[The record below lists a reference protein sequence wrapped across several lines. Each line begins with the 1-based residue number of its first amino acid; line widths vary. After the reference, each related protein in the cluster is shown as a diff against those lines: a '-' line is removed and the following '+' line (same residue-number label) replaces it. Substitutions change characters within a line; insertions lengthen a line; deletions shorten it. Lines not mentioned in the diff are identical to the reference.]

1 MSIDLHVHS
10 KNSDGSLSKEEIID
24 IALSQQ
30 LEAIS
35 ITDHEYLT
43 EVDVNENI
51 EIIPGVEISVNWHE
65 LDIANKYSGT
75 HLLVYFITEN
85 SSLNKH
91 LEVLRTKKI
100 SRNYQILENLKSLEI
115 EIDKSEIDL
124 FDTKVPGRPHI
135 AELLIKHGYVETI
148 SEAFAKYLGNG
159 KLDNLNQHQEDIQ
172 NIIGLAKESNCLVF
186 LAHPHTLMSNPQYSK
201 NTNWINNDFEEL
213 IIQLNTFG
221 IDGVETYYPGYNS
234 STINSLN
241 ELTKKYNL
249 LTSGGSDFHGDKKPN
264 NLLGIGYENQ
274 PINVSYELLNKMK
287 EKHAKL

>member
-24 IALSQQ
+24 IALNQQ

-43 EVDVNENI
+43 EVDVNEKI

-65 LDIANKYSGT
+65 LDMANKYSGT

-91 LEVLRTKKI
+91 LEVLRTRKI

-135 AELLIKHGYVETI
+135 AELLIKHGYVKTI

-201 NTNWINNDFEEL
+201 NTNWINN
-213 IIQLNTFG
+213 
-221 IDGVETYYPGYNS
+221 PGYSS

>member
-43 EVDVNENI
+43 EVNVKENI

-65 LDIANKYSGT
+65 HDIANKYSGT
-75 HLLVYFITEN
+75 HLLVYFITKD

-91 LEVLRTKKI
+91 LKILRTRKI

-135 AELLIKHGYVETI
+135 AELLIKHGYVESI

-159 KLDNLNQHQEDIQ
+159 KLNNINQHQEDIQ

-201 NTNWINNDFEEL
+201 NTEWINNEFEEL
-213 IIQLNTFG
+213 IFQLNNFG
-221 IDGVETYYPGYNS
+221 IDGVETYYPGYSS

-241 ELTKKYNL
+241 ELTNKYNL
-249 LTSGGSDFHGDKKPN
+249 LNSGGSDFHGDKKPN